1 LQKVTDVDYTKS
13 GSPACQKKGDTCNM
27 AGYKFIKGTLH
38 DEDGTW
44 IVRARVPD
52 RKTGKIRQ
60 RSKTT
65 GLKVKDNTK
74 RKAERKMRDIVAAW
88 EKEANAD
95 GCDESPLF
103 SEYVQKFIE
112 HKSLTIREN
121 TICSYQFYADKHI
134 NPNIGD
140 MQIKSMKRQHVQD
153 FYNMLRKNGLS
164 VNSIRKIGVVVAGAF
179 HMAILDDVI
188 SVNVAKSGDIE
199 LPTAEHFEGKTY
211 DEGQLL
217 TLLEKLEN
225 EAEPIR
231 CAITLA
237 VCYGLR
243 RSEVCGLRWSDID
256 FDRGEIYVRNTVTQ
270 NGSRIFRDNEPKT
283 KKSRRT
289 LSLAQSTIPYLKQ
302 LRESQLKQGLTLDK
316 VCRWPDGRE
325 VQPNYITHKSKD
337 VLTKY
342 GLEPIRFH
350 DYRHTAA
357 SLMAVESTPKQ
368 VQEFLGHNKV
378 STTFGLYVHTFEADR
393 KHVAD
398 RMDSILKKSTL
409 CSEKCSE

>member
-1 LQKVTDVDYTKS
+1 MQKVTDVDYTKK

-140 MQIKSMKRQHVQD
+140 MQIKSMKRQNVQD

-237 VCYGLR
+237 VCYVVAAAAFQNFCSGAGAGAEKITAADAELPSVLR
-243 RSEVCGLRWSDID
+243 CIN
-256 FDRGEIYVRNTVTQ
+256 RGEGEQ
-270 NGSRIFRDNEPKT
+270 
-283 KKSRRT
+283 
-289 LSLAQSTIPYLKQ
+289 KQ
-302 LRESQLKQGLTLDK
+302 DKQHCKQPSQ
-316 VCRWPDGRE
+316 
-325 VQPNYITHKSKD
+325 
-337 VLTKY
+337 
-342 GLEPIRFH
+342 RFH
-350 DYRHTAA
+350 DTHGHQT
-357 SLMAVESTPKQ
+357 
-368 VQEFLGHNKV
+368 FLCRNG
-378 STTFGLYVHTFEADR
+378 G
-393 KHVAD
+393 
-398 RMDSILKKSTL
+398 I
-409 CSEKCSE
+409 CSR